1 MSYVQKFE
9 DIGGNVFDK
18 VMGDS
23 GLLESQYGAHLFH
36 TNNEEVWAY
45 VQRFA
50 EWVPWEHKVVG
61 LVTRADDGQMH
72 VPIPANI
79 ATVNALFDARIQTEE
94 EMKAFMAKER
104 AGQPAD
110 ADCANSEQAGKA
122 RVGPRIFD
130 ALFRDYTRKQWG
142 VGAEALDASVLRR
155 IPVRENFDD
164 RYFGDKFQA
173 LPRMGYTAMVERML
187 DNPLITVR
195 LNTDFFAV
203 KKQIEAATE
212 YVIYTGPV
220 DRFFAESGLPKLEYR
235 SITFHRKVIMQQG
248 FVQPNSVV
256 NYPGAETP
264 FTRTVEYKHFL
275 AQSSEFTALVSE
287 TTTDFGDPYYP
298 VPSAAN
304 QALHAKYQVL
314 VRQREESSA
323 SPRVRFVGRLAN
335 YKYLNMDEAIAAAL
349 ALFKREFECS

>member
-1 MSYVQKFE
+1 MHCRMQLIEAGLRDPIFAVIVGAGLSGATVAERIATQLKRRVLVV
-9 DIGGNVFDK
+9 DSRSHIGGNVFDK

-36 TNNEEVWAY
+36 TINNEVWAY

-50 EWVPWEHKVVG
+50 EWVPWEHKVIG
-61 LVTRADDGQMH
+61 LVTRADGGQVH
-72 VPIPANI
+72 VPIAANI

-142 VGAEALDASVLRR
+142 VGAEALDASVLRH

-173 LPRMGYTAMVERML
+173 LPRKGYTAMVGAHAGQS
-187 DNPLITVR
+187 P
-195 LNTDFFAV
+195 
-203 KKQIEAATE
+203 
-212 YVIYTGPV
+212 
-220 DRFFAESGLPKLEYR
+220 
-235 SITFHRKVIMQQG
+235 H
-248 FVQPNSVV
+248 NS
-256 NYPGAETP
+256 
-264 FTRTVEYKHFL
+264 
-275 AQSSEFTALVSE
+275 
-287 TTTDFGDPYYP
+287 
-298 VPSAAN
+298 
-304 QALHAKYQVL
+304 
-314 VRQREESSA
+314 
-323 SPRVRFVGRLAN
+323 SPRH
-335 YKYLNMDEAIAAAL
+335 
-349 ALFKREFECS
+349 